1 MIWNV
6 TCDITRYIPHRMW
19 HVSLHFSCVMTCDMT
34 CDICHMMG
42 DLTCNIWCNMWHV
55 QSDMWHM
62 MFDLT
67 WNDSFLLQKM
77 VSLCPCSA
85 SRSCFNV
92 IMFNYYFSCKASHW
106 YVKCL
111 MDSLNNIQTLNDFFL
126 CVLLCPMTV
135 VMKMMVI
142 MMMIMNMIMIKM
154 VMIVMMV
161 MVVMMVVVACFYIHF
176 FSS

>member
-1 MIWNV
+1 M
-6 TCDITRYIPHRMW
+6 
-19 HVSLHFSCVMTCDMT
+19 
-34 CDICHMMG
+34 
-42 DLTCNIWCNMWHV
+42 
-55 QSDMWHM
+55 
-62 MFDLT
+62 
-67 WNDSFLLQKM
+67 
-77 VSLCPCSA
+77 
-85 SRSCFNV
+85 
-92 IMFNYYFSCKASHW
+92 
-106 YVKCL
+106 KCL